1 MHICVNQKA
10 CNMMFIATLF
20 IIAAKYKPQMSI
32 NSRINKSCK
41 ACKMEISNENK
52 QTTTTCNDMVA
63 FHKCKLRESSWL
75 IGKDPDGKDW
85 GQEEKR
91 AAELRW
97 LDGIIGSMDMSL
109 RKLWEIV
116 KDSEAWCAAV
126 LGVAKNRTWLS
137 HWTTSTTMSDKL
149 KIKKS

>member
-1 MHICVNQKA
+1 MKDIVSVVETYDSVTHLGINSTEMHICVNQKA

-75 IGKDPDGKDW
+75 IGKDPDGKD
-85 GQEEKR
+85 
-91 AAELRW
+91 
-97 LDGIIGSMDMSL
+97 
-109 RKLWEIV
+109 
-116 KDSEAWCAAV
+116 
-126 LGVAKNRTWLS
+126 
-137 HWTTSTTMSDKL
+137 
-149 KIKKS
+149 